1 MLLAPNEQSSLSLLL
16 SLVPTETA
24 LSLLFLAFLQL
35 VGQRWR
41 PRVLVLEGTEDGEGG
56 RLWWFS
62 EADGETR
69 PKGSLPLE
77 VVCLYSACVWNATE
91 LIMSIVV

>member
-1 MLLAPNEQSSLSLLL
+1 M
-16 SLVPTETA
+16 
-24 LSLLFLAFLQL
+24 
-35 VGQRWR
+35 
-41 PRVLVLEGTEDGEGG
+41 LVLEGTEDGEGG